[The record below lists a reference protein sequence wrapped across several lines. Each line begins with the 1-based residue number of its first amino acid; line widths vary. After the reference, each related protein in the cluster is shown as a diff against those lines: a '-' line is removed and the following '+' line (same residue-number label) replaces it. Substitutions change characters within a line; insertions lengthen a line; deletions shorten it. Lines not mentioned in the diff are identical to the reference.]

1 MSFAS
6 AGKEAKDIDIMA
18 GLEDKVKR
26 KRELRG
32 TVQHPCNVT
41 VLFVSEPKLKPRRVG
56 SGGGSLYFQISIS
69 SNT

>member
-6 AGKEAKDIDIMA
+6 AGKEVKDIDIMA

-26 KRELRG
+26 KRELRSI
-32 TVQHPCNVT
+32 VQHPCNVT
-41 VLFVSEPKLKPRRVG
+41 VLFAPEPKLKPRVG